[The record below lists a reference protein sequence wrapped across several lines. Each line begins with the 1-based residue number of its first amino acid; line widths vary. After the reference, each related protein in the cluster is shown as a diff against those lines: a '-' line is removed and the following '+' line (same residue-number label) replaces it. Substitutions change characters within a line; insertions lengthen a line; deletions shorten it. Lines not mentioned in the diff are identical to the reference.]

1 MNKMKTL
8 IRNILITLIVLGLGY
23 SVQAQV
29 PSPAPAQDH
38 GILLIGGTA
47 HTGTGEVIENSAIAF
62 DDGKITFAGKASELG
77 NGFTD
82 YEKVD
87 VSGKQVYPGLIILQS
102 QLGLSEI
109 DGVSATVDNTETG
122 ELNPSVRSTIAYNT
136 ESEQIPVARSNG
148 VLIAQ
153 IIPQGGTICGLS
165 SVMNLDAWNWQ
176 DAIYKADEGM
186 WLNWPS
192 YYSRRGYGGSR
203 TIEENKNY
211 SEEVAQLE
219 SIFTDASVYK
229 GTPANSKLEAMQGLF
244 DGSVILYIQTDYVK
258 TVIESIRFAQKMGVK
273 KIVLAGADED
283 ALLVKD
289 FLKENNIPVIVA
301 DIHRLPKRKDTFTKA
316 PYELAARFHDAGILT
331 AVTYTKSSGSM
342 NLPFVA
348 GQGVPY
354 GLSKEEALQTVT
366 LNAAKVLGIDDRA
379 GSLEVGKDAHLIV
392 SEGDLL
398 DMQTN
403 KVTRAFISG
412 RDISLDNKHKRL
424 YRKYATRYGQE
435 IIE

>member
-1 MNKMKTL
+1 MK
-8 IRNILITLIVLGLGY
+8 NIFQKIIVTVFTFGLGY

-38 GILLIGGTA
+38 GIVLLGGTT
-47 HTGTGEVIENSAIAF
+47 HTGTGEVIENSAVAF
-62 DDGKITFAGKASELG
+62 ANGKLTFVGNASDLG
-77 NGFTD
+77 TSYSA
-82 YEKVD
+82 YEKID

-102 QLGLSEI
+102 QLGLAEI
-109 DGVSATVDNTETG
+109 DGVRATVDNTEIG
-122 ELNPSVRSTIAYNT
+122 DLNPSVRSTIAYNT

-148 VLIAQ
+148 ITLAQ
-153 IIPQGGTICGLS
+153 IIPQGGTISGLS
-165 SVMNLDAWNWQ
+165 SVMNMDAWNWD
-176 DAIYKADEGM
+176 DAVYKADEGM
-186 WLNWPS
+186 WLSWPS
-192 YYSRRGYGGSR
+192 YYSRRGYGSNS
-203 TIEENKNY
+203 TMQENSNY
-211 SEEVAQLE
+211 TNEVQALE
-219 SIFTDASVYK
+219 SIFSEAKTYK
-229 GTPANSKLEAMQGLF
+229 GIPANSKLEAMQGLF
-244 DGSVILYIQTDYVK
+244 DGMTILYIQTDYVK
-258 TVIESIRFAQKMGVK
+258 TVIESIRFARKMGVK

-283 ALLVKD
+283 ALMVKD

-316 PYELAARFHDAGILT
+316 PYELAARFHEAGILT

-354 GLSKEEALQTVT
+354 GLTKEEALQTVT
-366 LNAAKVLGIDDRA
+366 LNAAKVLGIDEQA
-379 GSLEVGKDAHLIV
+379 GSLEVGKDAHVIV

-398 DMQTN
+398 DMRTN
-403 KVTRAFISG
+403 KVIHSFISG

-424 YRKYATRYGQE
+424 YRKFATRYGQE